1 MIAEL
6 GHYLLIL
13 ALFTAL
19 AQGLFPAIAIATDK
33 DVQSFSEAMKNAR
46 LRGVYKYGA
55 LIFIALQVG
64 FRFIQKSMQRYVSN
78 AQAVSF
84 VERAAK
90 LQFCLLALSFA
101 ALTATFIASDFSVKL
116 AASHSHS
123 MKPFL
128 YKISGV
134 WGNHEGSILLWTLML
149 SLYGALIPVFGKH
162 LPPTLKARAIGIQ
175 GLLAFGFLAFILF
188 TSNPFERLNPV
199 PSDGLG
205 LNPLLQD
212 PGLAIHPPML
222 YMGYVGFSVA
232 FSFSIAALIE
242 GKVDAIWAQWLRPWV
257 LAAWS
262 FLTLG
267 IMLGS
272 LWAYYELGWGGWW
285 MWDPVENVS
294 FMPWLAGTA
303 LLHSIMVLGTR
314 HKLAN
319 WTVLL
324 GICAFS
330 LSLIGTFVVRS
341 GVLVSVHSFATDPAR
356 GVFILILLMISTGS
370 ALTLYALRAKTL
382 KGPGGFEPVSREGGL
397 ILNNLLL
404 ATACATVFIG
414 TFYPLFM
421 DAMTGDKISVGKP
434 YFDLT
439 FAPIMSLL
447 LIFMAAAPLLKW
459 KKDSLQK
466 LKTLALFA
474 LPLGGIITAAAA
486 IFGKS
491 VLGGIGLALAAYLAI
506 GTLIAFAR
514 KTQNFKNLR
523 SQPAGTYGFVLAHL
537 GVAIF
542 TAGAVIMSVWA
553 DDDIGRLKIG
563 EKLQVSGYDY
573 TLVDVAPGARENY
586 QFLGAK
592 VDVSK
597 NGRAIKT
604 LSTEQRFYPVRNM
617 VTSEAGFHFTMGPT
631 VFAAIS
637 EGNVQDGWI
646 VRANYHPYVTWIW
659 LGALLMSLAGF
670 ISLFDRR
677 LRYTKETA

>member
-6 GHYLLIL
+6 GHFALIL
-13 ALFTAL
+13 ALLTAL
-19 AQGLFPAIAIATDK
+19 AQGVLPMVGAGRGD
-33 DVQSFSEAMKNAR
+33 AR
-46 LRGVYKYGA
+46 FMEFGD
-55 LIFIALQVG
+55 
-64 FRFIQKSMQRYVSN
+64 
-78 AQAVSF
+78 
-84 VERAAK
+84 RAAK
-90 LQFCLLALSFA
+90 IVFILTTLSFA
-101 ALTATFIASDFSVKL
+101 ALTATFIQSDFSVKL
-116 AASHSHS
+116 AASHSHT

-149 SLYGALIPVFGKH
+149 ALYGALIPVFGKN
-162 LPPTLKARAIGIQ
+162 LPTSLKARALAVQ

-199 PSDGLG
+199 PSNGLG

-212 PGLAIHPPML
+212 PGLAIHPPFL

-232 FSFSIAALIE
+232 FSFSVAALIE
-242 GKVDAIWAQWLRPWV
+242 GKVDAIWARWLRPWV
-257 LAAWS
+257 LTAWS

-324 GICAFS
+324 GISAFS

-341 GVLVSVHSFATDPAR
+341 GVLVSVHAFAVDPAR
-356 GVFILILLMISTGS
+356 GVFILALLMAATGG

-382 KGPGGFEPVSREGGL
+382 KGPGGFEPLSREGGL

-404 ATACATVFIG
+404 AIACATVFLG

-439 FAPIMSLL
+439 FAPIMLL
-447 LIFMAAAPLLKW
+447 LILFMGAAPLLKW
-459 KKDSLQK
+459 ENGSWKSLNS
-466 LKTLALFA
+466 FA
-474 LPLGGIITAAAA
+474 KRVLPVLIMIILMTVF
-486 IFGKS
+486 ISKS
-491 VLGGIGLALAAYLAI
+491 VLGALGLAAAAYLAF
-506 GTLIAFAR
+506 GTIVALAR
-514 KTQNFKNLR
+514 KTQNFKTWR
-523 SQPAGTYGFVLAHL
+523 AQPAATYGFVMAHL
-537 GVAIF
+537 GIAAF
-542 TAGAVIMSVWA
+542 TAGAVAMSVWA
-553 DDDIGRLKIG
+553 NDDIGRLKLG
-563 EKLQVSGYDY
+563 ESLSVSGYEF
-573 TLVDVAPGARENY
+573 TLKTVAPGKRENY
-586 QFLGAK
+586 QYLAAEIGVTHK
-592 VDVSK
+592 GTPV
-597 NGRAIKT
+597 KT
-604 LSTEQRFYPVRNM
+604 LQTEQRFYPVREM
-617 VTSEAGFHFTMGPT
+617 YTTEAGFHFTLGPT
-631 VFAAIS
+631 LFAAIS
-637 EGNVQDGWI
+637 EGNPRDGWI
-646 VRANYHPYVTWIW
+646 IRANYHPFVTWIW
-659 LGALLMSLAGF
+659 LGALLMALGGFTSLA
-670 ISLFDRR
+670 DRR
-677 LRYTKETA
+677 LRTSKEADAPLAIAAAK